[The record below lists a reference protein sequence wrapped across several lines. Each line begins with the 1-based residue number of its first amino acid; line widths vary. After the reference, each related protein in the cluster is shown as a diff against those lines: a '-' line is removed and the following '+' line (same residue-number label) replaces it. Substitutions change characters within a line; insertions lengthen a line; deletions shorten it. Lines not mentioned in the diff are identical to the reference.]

1 MKKERQMKF
10 DLFVREEFFGTFKCP
25 YDESVS
31 LDENTAA
38 ARNSF
43 LFMFEAPIVDLAL
56 KNVVVK

>member
-1 MKKERQMKF
+1 MKF

-31 LDENTAA
+31 FDENTVA

-43 LFMFEAPIVDLAL
+43 LFMFETPIADLAL
-56 KNVVVK
+56 RNVVVM